1 MFTFGLRLHKSCERL
16 LSELYKNLLLVQ
28 ISTVELPLWRSKFIL
43 MNVKLHFMMVFF
55 LLLTIVH
62 TSRVCHNN
70 KISGKDCKTPSVK
83 QRCCHEQ
90 TWIFTSKKRFHW
102 GMYNEVVST
111 LRCHYTRFSHTLKL
125 DQGIIFLIFFS
136 GANVFGG
143 CWRFSSTGWWKGCQV
158 INIP

>member
-1 MFTFGLRLHKSCERL
+1 MWEVAIRTLQKSAPDSDFNCRATFVTLKIHTDECKAAFYDG
-16 LSELYKNLLLVQ
+16 
-28 ISTVELPLWRSKFIL
+28 F
-43 MNVKLHFMMVFF
+43 FF

-125 DQGIIFLIFFS
+125 DQGIIFLIFF
-136 GANVFGG
+136 
-143 CWRFSSTGWWKGCQV
+143 QV
-158 INIP
+158 PTYLEDVEDFLRLVDEKAAK

>member
-1 MFTFGLRLHKSCERL
+1 MFPFGLACHTSHVRVQKSAFSGFNCRATFVTLKIYTDECDAAF
-16 LSELYKNLLLVQ
+16 YY
-28 ISTVELPLWRSKFIL
+28 
-43 MNVKLHFMMVFF
+43 VFF

-83 QRCCHEQ
+83 QRCCYEQ

-111 LRCHYTRFSHTLKL
+111 LRCNYIRFPLTLTL
-125 DQGIIFLIFFS
+125 DQEIIFLIFF
-136 GANVFGG
+136 FR
-143 CWRFSSTGWWKGCQV
+143 CRRIWRMLKIFFDWLMKRLPS
-158 INIP
+158 N

>member
-1 MFTFGLRLHKSCERL
+1 MFPLGLACHTSHVRVQKSAFSGFNCRATFVTLKIYTDECDAAF
-16 LSELYKNLLLVQ
+16 YYA
-28 ISTVELPLWRSKFIL
+28 
-43 MNVKLHFMMVFF
+43 FF

-111 LRCHYTRFSHTLKL
+111 LRCNYIRFPLTLTL
-125 DQGIIFLIFFS
+125 DQEIIFLIFFS
-136 GANVFGG
+136 GADVFGG

>member
-1 MFTFGLRLHKSCERL
+1 MWEVAIRTLQKSAPGSDFNCRATFVTLKIHTDECKTAFYDG
-16 LSELYKNLLLVQ
+16 
-28 ISTVELPLWRSKFIL
+28 F
-43 MNVKLHFMMVFF
+43 FF

-143 CWRFSSTGWWKGCQV
+143 CWRFSSTGWWKGCKV

>member
-1 MFTFGLRLHKSCERL
+1 MWEVAIRTLQKSAPGSDFNCRATFVTLKIHTDECKTAFYDG
-16 LSELYKNLLLVQ
+16 
-28 ISTVELPLWRSKFIL
+28 F
-43 MNVKLHFMMVFF
+43 FF

-125 DQGIIFLIFFS
+125 DQGIIFLIFF
-136 GANVFGG
+136 
-143 CWRFSSTGWWKGCQV
+143 QV
-158 INIP
+158 PTYLEDVEDFLRLVDEKAAK

>member
-1 MFTFGLRLHKSCERL
+1 MFPFGLACHTSHVRVQKSDFSGFNCRATFVTLKIYIDECDAAF
-16 LSELYKNLLLVQ
+16 YY
-28 ISTVELPLWRSKFIL
+28 
-43 MNVKLHFMMVFF
+43 VFF